1 MYLIVGLGNPEEE
14 YSKTRHNMGFNAINK
29 IAEQYGIKVTKNK
42 FQGLYESAL
51 IEGEKVILL
60 KPQTYMNLSG
70 NSVKEFVDFYKISKE
85 EILVIYDDMD
95 IEPGKIKIRKKG
107 SAGGHNGMKSIVS
120 MLGTEEFTRIRI
132 GIGRPEHNGDDIN
145 YVIGSIPEEE
155 IPKLEEGVE
164 KAKKAVIEILKN
176 GVDSA
181 MNKLNYKGKDMIEL
195 IVNKS
200 NDTKI
205 IAAVENGKLVEIY
218 EENEQS
224 QKARNE
230 GNIYIGIV
238 KDIVPGMQAAFVDI
252 GTEKNSFIH
261 VKDVVPQVDE
271 KIEKRIDKK
280 IKDVVKSGEKIL
292 IQIQKDSNEKKGAR
306 TSTHIKLT
314 GKYVILMPNTNIVTI
329 SQKIENDKE
338 RERLLEIVK
347 KVLPENTGAIVR
359 TAALKKN
366 GEEIEKDLNQL
377 VEKWKKIKAK
387 FDKAPNKPQLLFK
400 SPSFL
405 EKLIL
410 DLPENKIE
418 KIEVNEQKEYE
429 KIRKMLND
437 INEKISLEL
446 SENIFEKY
454 ELEKQI
460 EKTKQRKIWLN
471 CGGFITIDQTEAL
484 VAIDVNS
491 GKFTGKNTLEE
502 TVYKVNYEATIEIA
516 KQLRLR
522 DIGGIIIIDYIDMQK
537 QENKEKIE
545 KLLKE
550 SLKQDRAKTQ
560 VEGFTKLNLMELTRK
575 HICSHNS

>member
-1 MYLIVGLGNPEEE
+1 
-14 YSKTRHNMGFNAINK
+14 
-29 IAEQYGIKVTKNK
+29 
-42 FQGLYESAL
+42 
-51 IEGEKVILL
+51 
-60 KPQTYMNLSG
+60 
-70 NSVKEFVDFYKISKE
+70 
-85 EILVIYDDMD
+85 
-95 IEPGKIKIRKKG
+95 
-107 SAGGHNGMKSIVS
+107 
-120 MLGTEEFTRIRI
+120 
-132 GIGRPEHNGDDIN
+132 
-145 YVIGSIPEEE
+145 
-155 IPKLEEGVE
+155 
-164 KAKKAVIEILKN
+164 
-176 GVDSA
+176 
-181 MNKLNYKGKDMIEL
+181 MIEL

-387 FDKAPNKPQLLFK
+387 FYKAPNKPQLLFK

-429 KIRKMLND
+429 EIRKMLND
-437 INEKISLEL
+437 VNEKISLEL

-491 GKFTGKNTLEE
+491 GKFTGKSTLEE

-522 DIGGIIIIDYIDMQK
+522 DTGGIIIIDYIDMQK

>member
-1 MYLIVGLGNPEEE
+1 
-14 YSKTRHNMGFNAINK
+14 
-29 IAEQYGIKVTKNK
+29 
-42 FQGLYESAL
+42 
-51 IEGEKVILL
+51 
-60 KPQTYMNLSG
+60 
-70 NSVKEFVDFYKISKE
+70 
-85 EILVIYDDMD
+85 
-95 IEPGKIKIRKKG
+95 
-107 SAGGHNGMKSIVS
+107 
-120 MLGTEEFTRIRI
+120 
-132 GIGRPEHNGDDIN
+132 
-145 YVIGSIPEEE
+145 
-155 IPKLEEGVE
+155 
-164 KAKKAVIEILKN
+164 
-176 GVDSA
+176 
-181 MNKLNYKGKDMIEL
+181 MIEL

-292 IQIQKDSNEKKGAR
+292 IQIKKDSNEKKGAR

-429 KIRKMLND
+429 EIRKMLND
-437 INEKISLEL
+437 VNEKISLEL

-491 GKFTGKNTLEE
+491 GKFTGKSTLEE

>member
-1 MYLIVGLGNPEEE
+1 
-14 YSKTRHNMGFNAINK
+14 
-29 IAEQYGIKVTKNK
+29 
-42 FQGLYESAL
+42 
-51 IEGEKVILL
+51 
-60 KPQTYMNLSG
+60 
-70 NSVKEFVDFYKISKE
+70 
-85 EILVIYDDMD
+85 
-95 IEPGKIKIRKKG
+95 
-107 SAGGHNGMKSIVS
+107 
-120 MLGTEEFTRIRI
+120 
-132 GIGRPEHNGDDIN
+132 
-145 YVIGSIPEEE
+145 
-155 IPKLEEGVE
+155 
-164 KAKKAVIEILKN
+164 
-176 GVDSA
+176 
-181 MNKLNYKGKDMIEL
+181 MIEL

-429 KIRKMLND
+429 EIRKMLND

-491 GKFTGKNTLEE
+491 GKFTGKSTLEE

>member
-1 MYLIVGLGNPEEE
+1 
-14 YSKTRHNMGFNAINK
+14 
-29 IAEQYGIKVTKNK
+29 
-42 FQGLYESAL
+42 
-51 IEGEKVILL
+51 
-60 KPQTYMNLSG
+60 
-70 NSVKEFVDFYKISKE
+70 
-85 EILVIYDDMD
+85 
-95 IEPGKIKIRKKG
+95 
-107 SAGGHNGMKSIVS
+107 
-120 MLGTEEFTRIRI
+120 
-132 GIGRPEHNGDDIN
+132 
-145 YVIGSIPEEE
+145 
-155 IPKLEEGVE
+155 
-164 KAKKAVIEILKN
+164 
-176 GVDSA
+176 
-181 MNKLNYKGKDMIEL
+181 MIEL

-292 IQIQKDSNEKKGAR
+292 IQIKKDSNEKKGAR

-347 KVLPENTGAIVR
+347 KALPENTGAIVR

-429 KIRKMLND
+429 EIRKMLND

-491 GKFTGKNTLEE
+491 GKFTGKSTLEE